1 MDPVIPFI
9 LRLVR
14 KDDLDAIHDLS
25 QLAKPGLTSL
35 SKDKHVLE
43 QMIQSSVEA
52 TLDTKLSK
60 TPYYSY
66 FFVLEERASHHI
78 VGTSRIIVNTGTSH
92 PHYSFECSH
101 IHRHCP
107 DQNISVEHELLQLHS
122 IQNGPTEIGT
132 LFLHPEY
139 RHSGLGKLLSL
150 GRFLFMASF
159 PDLVEKNI
167 IAQLRGISSEDG
179 ISPFWESV
187 GKQFFTLSFNDANEL
202 AVKSTSLIED
212 LIPKHPIY
220 TRFLSKEA
228 QDVIGKEHP
237 LTTPALKLLEKEGF
251 LKTRHIDILDAGPRL
266 VAKTKQ
272 IRSIRE
278 SVVTALSFDD
288 TIPLSSDLSE
298 KEFTTDPLLQKVLIS
313 SVRKKGFAA
322 FQTIG
327 RLTQTGLDVSS
338 ELKSFC
344 QEYNLTQIRACP
356 FSPLKPIKK
365 TDKGNG

>member
-1 MDPVIPFI
+1 MEPVFPFI

-14 KDDLDAIHDLS
+14 EDDLDAIHDLS

-35 SKDKHVLE
+35 SKDKQVLE
-43 QMIQSSVEA
+43 TMIQTSVEA
-52 TLDTKLSK
+52 TLDPKPTK
-60 TPYYSY
+60 TPHYSY
-66 FFVLEERASHHI
+66 FFVLEEQISHHI
-78 VGTSRIIVNTGTSH
+78 VGTSRIIVNTGVNH

-101 IHRHCP
+101 IHRQCADH
-107 DQNISVEHELLQLHS
+107 NISVEHELLQLHS

-132 LFLHPEY
+132 LFLHPNY

-159 PDLVEKNI
+159 PNLVEKNI
-167 IAQLRGISSEDG
+167 IAQLRGISSEEG
-179 ISPFWESV
+179 ISPFWNII
-187 GKQFFTLSFNDANEL
+187 GKQFFTLSFNEANEL

-220 TRFLSKEA
+220 TRFLPKEA

-237 LTTPALKLLEKEGF
+237 LTTPALNLLKQEGF

-278 SVVTALSFDD
+278 SVVTELSFDD
-288 TIPLSSDLSE
+288 TIPLSSELSE
-298 KEFTTDPLLQKVLIS
+298 KESTSNPPLQKQLVSGLN
-313 SVRKKGFAA
+313 KKGFIA
-322 FQTIG
+322 FKAIG
-327 RLTQTGLDVSS
+327 RLNQENLSVSS
-338 ELKSFC
+338 KLKEFC
-344 QEYNLTQIRACP
+344 QKYNLTQIRTYP
-356 FSPLKPIKK
+356 LSPLKPIKK